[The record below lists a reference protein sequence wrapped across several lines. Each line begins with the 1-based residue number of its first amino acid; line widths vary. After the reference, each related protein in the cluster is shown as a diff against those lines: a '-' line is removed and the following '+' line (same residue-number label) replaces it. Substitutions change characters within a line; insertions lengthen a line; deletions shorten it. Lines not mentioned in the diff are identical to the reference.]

1 MASNVPRTKE
11 DHTDVPLPT
20 SFTDAQRGNPPVSTK
35 GLRVSTVTSKL
46 WRSEGHPINRKT
58 GKRMSGGPFHVTHTE
73 EFSRPSHVFEMCRT
87 SVGIDNFYT
96 GPLNGS
102 LVTTTALNSLW
113 PGDSPSDWNESSMKT
128 DGTTAISQCAPTNPT
143 AQLATTLAESV
154 KEGIPSL
161 PGIQSWK
168 KRTEAAK
175 AAGSEYLNY
184 QFGWHPLVSE
194 VGDVVHAARNHR
206 DIMQNYRHNE
216 GRDIHRR
223 FDFPVETKVL
233 GSETLTPGYFGTTNV
248 NNFAGYIAGEGVPA
262 VRVSSVTTER
272 RRWFEGC
279 FTYGGPSGTD
289 YFRRAIGFGSEA
301 DAVYGLAL
309 TPNVL
314 WELTPWS
321 WAVDWFTNTGDVI
334 NNVTNFALAGLV
346 MRYGYIMEENTRTY
360 QTEYS
365 NQVVRRRT
373 SALGKTPRTYGPLPL
388 ESTVT
393 GKRVVSRSR
402 VAASPFGF
410 GVGWEGL
417 SPTQLAITA
426 AIGITRLL

>member
-1 MASNVPRTKE
+1 MASNVPRIKT
-11 DHTDVPLPT
+11 DHVDIQHPSEFKDGDQGLPQ
-20 SFTDAQRGNPPVSTK
+20 AYTK
-35 GLRVSTVTSKL
+35 GMRVRTTTSTL
-46 WRSEGHPINRKT
+46 WRSEGHPIDRKT
-58 GKRMSGGPFHVTHTE
+58 GKRMSGGPFHVTHEE
-73 EFSRPSHVFEMCRT
+73 EFSRPTRVYEMCR
-87 SVGIDNFYT
+87 SVTGSPDYFYS
-96 GPLNGS
+96 GPLHGS
-102 LVTTTALNSLW
+102 LVTSTALNALY
-113 PGDSPSDWNESSMKT
+113 PSKVTDWNESSLKA
-128 DGTTAISQCAPTNPT
+128 DGTTAIAQCAPTNPT

-223 FDFPVETKVL
+223 FDFPIETQVL
-233 GSETLTPGYFGTTNV
+233 GSEELTPAYFGQADV
-248 NNFAGYIAGEGVPA
+248 NAFAYYIKGYGVPA
-262 VRVSSVTTER
+262 RRTTTVTKSR
-272 RRWFEGC
+272 KRWFEGC
-279 FTYGGPSGTD
+279 FSYGGPSGTD

-309 TPNVL
+309 TPDVL

-321 WAVDWFTNTGDVI
+321 WAVDWFSNTGDVI
-334 NNVTNFALAGLV
+334 HNVTNFALAGLV
-346 MRYGYIMEENTRTY
+346 MRYGYMMEETIYTY
-360 QTEYS
+360 QTEYEG
-365 NQVVRRRT
+365 QVVRRRT
-373 SALGKTPRTYGPLPL
+373 SPRGATKKTYGPLPL
-388 ESTVT
+388 DSTVT
-393 GKRVVSRSR
+393 GKRIVSRSR
-402 VAASPFGF
+402 MPASPFGF
-410 GVGWEGL
+410 GIGWDGL

>member
-1 MASNVPRTKE
+1 MASNVPREKE
-11 DHTDVPLPT
+11 EHNDVPLPE
-20 SFTDAQRGNPPVSTK
+20 SFKDSERGNPPVSTK
-35 GLRVSTVTSKL
+35 GLRVRTVTSKL

-58 GKRMSGGPFHVTHTE
+58 GKRMSGGPFHVTHVE
-73 EFSRPSHVFEMCRT
+73 EFSHPCRVFEMCRT
-87 SVGIDNFYT
+87 TNGVDNFYT
-96 GPLNGS
+96 GPLNGP
-102 LVTTTALNSLW
+102 LVTTTVLSSLY
-113 PGDSPSDWNESSMKT
+113 PSKPSDWNESSMKT

-154 KEGIPSL
+154 REGIPSL

-184 QFGWHPLVSE
+184 QFGWAPLVSE
-194 VGDVVHAARNHR
+194 VGSVTNAARNHR

-223 FDFPVETKVL
+223 FDFPIETQVL
-233 GSETLTPGYFGTTNV
+233 GSEVLTPAYFGTTNV
-248 NNFAGYIAGEGVPA
+248 NNFAGYVAGEGVPA
-262 VRVSSVTTER
+262 RRTSSVTKTR
-272 RRWFEGC
+272 KRWFEGC

-309 TPNVL
+309 TPDVL

-334 NNVTNFALAGLV
+334 HNVTNFALAGLV
-346 MRYGYIMEENTRTY
+346 MRYGYMMEETIY
-360 QTEYS
+360 EYS
-365 NQVVRRRT
+365 TMYEGQVVRRRLT
-373 SALGKTPRTYGPLPL
+373 SNGVSPRKYGPLPL

-393 GKRVVSRSR
+393 GKRIVSRSR